1 MSWLDTR
8 EPTPPHELRERIDAA
23 IAAVRTD
30 VDGDASNDD
39 DISPGVLGD
48 AAIHALRN
56 AVARCDERAA
66 AIDLLTADA
75 LLTYMMEAAG
85 EQGSE
90 AIEAVAEAYGNA
102 RLAQLVANS
111 EIP

>member
-1 MSWLDTR
+1 MSWLDTL
-8 EPTPPHELRERIDAA
+8 EPSPPQQLRERMNAA
-23 IAAVRTD
+23 LAAVGAA
-30 VDGDASNDD
+30 DGVADD
-39 DISPGVLGD
+39 DVSPGALGE

-66 AIDLLTADA
+66 ALDLLAADA
-75 LLTYMMEAAG
+75 LLTYLMEAAG

-102 RLAQLVANS
+102 RLAQLVANA
-111 EIP
+111 ETP